1 MPFTSRTRAQAKE
14 MLREGGAS
22 DRAIA
27 KRYGVDPAAIRALRV
42 ELVADGV
49 KVARPIRGRPR
60 KGAPSLDAAYLAA
73 VEYVFEFD
81 RQGFPQAMSDEMS
94 LAMSAYIDA
103 RAYPHRKG
111 SEAERIVEATRK
123 AHSVAALALTLRI
136 FGFLGS
142 AEEPREE
149 MHSGKAPPEWRLGY
163 RLESGKWKRI
173 AYEPALW
180 RPASW
185 ESCGEFVRHRLL
197 KIEPPSI
204 FDEQRDGRL
213 TIRWGWRSL
222 IAHDQKE
229 SRKMGGKL
237 RRALRATLP
246 LLEAKG
252 HDADRFRALLA
263 MRQSPRRG
271 A

>member
-14 MLREGGAS
+14 MLREGGS
-22 DRAIA
+22 TDRAIA
-27 KRYGVDPAAIRALRV
+27 KRFGVDPAAIRALRV
-42 ELVADGV
+42 ELVADRV
-49 KVARPIRGRPR
+49 FLSRPIRGRPR
-60 KGAPSLDAAYLAA
+60 NLAPSLDAAYLAA
-73 VEYVFEFD
+73 VAYVLEFE
-81 RQGFPQAMSDEMS
+81 RQGFPEAMSVEMS
-94 LAMSAYIDA
+94 LALSFYLNERA
-103 RAYPHRKG
+103 RPFARN
-111 SEAERIVEATRK
+111 SEPARILKLIGKTRSLK
-123 AHSVAALALTLRI
+123 AIVVIARI
-136 FGFLGS
+136 FGFAGT
-142 AEEPREE
+142 AEEPPEEVELDARGARQGIIRE
-149 MHSGKAPPEWRLGY
+149 G
-163 RLESGKWKRI
+163 GKWRRI
-173 AYEPALW
+173 AYAPALW

-213 TIRWGWRSL
+213 TMRWGWRSL

-237 RRALRATLP
+237 RRALRETLP

>member
-14 MLREGGAS
+14 MLREGGS
-22 DRAIA
+22 TDRAIA
-27 KRYGVDPAAIRALRV
+27 KRFGVDPAAIRALRV
-42 ELVADGV
+42 ELVADRV
-49 KVARPIRGRPR
+49 FLSRPIRGRPR
-60 KGAPSLDAAYLAA
+60 KLAPSLDAAYLAA
-73 VEYVFEFD
+73 VAYVLEFE
-81 RQGFPQAMSDEMS
+81 RQGFPEAMSVEMS
-94 LAMSAYIDA
+94 LALSFYLNERA
-103 RAYPHRKG
+103 RPFARN
-111 SEAERIVEATRK
+111 SEPARILKLIGKTRSLK
-123 AHSVAALALTLRI
+123 AIALIARI
-136 FGFLGS
+136 FGFAGT

-149 MHSGKAPPEWRLGY
+149 VELGTPDSRESIRFEGGKA
-163 RLESGKWKRI
+163 KRI
-173 AYEPALW
+173 AYEAAYW

-213 TIRWGWRSL
+213 TMRWGWRSL

-237 RRALRATLP
+237 RRALRETLP

>member
-14 MLREGGAS
+14 MLREGGS
-22 DRAIA
+22 TDRAIA
-27 KRYGVDPAAIRALRV
+27 KRFGVDPAAIRALRV
-42 ELVADGV
+42 ELVADRV
-49 KVARPIRGRPR
+49 FLSRPIRGRPR
-60 KGAPSLDAAYLAA
+60 KLAPSLDAAYLAA
-73 VEYVFEFD
+73 VAYVLEFE
-81 RQGFPQAMSDEMS
+81 RQGFPEAVSVEMS
-94 LAMSAYIDA
+94 LALSFYLNERA
-103 RAYPHRKG
+103 RPFARN
-111 SEAERIVEATRK
+111 SEPARILKLIGKTRSLK
-123 AHSVAALALTLRI
+123 AIVVIARI
-136 FGFLGS
+136 FGFAGT
-142 AEEPREE
+142 AEEPPEE
-149 MHSGKAPPEWRLGY
+149 MHSGKAPEGWRLGY
-163 RLESGKWKRI
+163 RLESGRWKRI

-213 TIRWGWRSL
+213 TMRWGWRSL

-229 SRKMGGKL
+229 NRKMGGKL